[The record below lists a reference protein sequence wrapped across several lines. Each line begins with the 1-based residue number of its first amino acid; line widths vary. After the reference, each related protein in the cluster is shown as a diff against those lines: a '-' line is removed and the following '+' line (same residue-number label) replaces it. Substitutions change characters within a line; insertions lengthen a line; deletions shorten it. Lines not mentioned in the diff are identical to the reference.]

1 MRKIFRLN
9 KGHALYVSPFLPEK
23 FRDLQSIPYEVL
35 DVRYDEET
43 DTLTLKIKLHIEK
56 EEDEDDE
63 YGESGV

>member
-1 MRKIFRLN
+1 MRKIYRIN

-23 FRDLQSIPYEVL
+23 YRDLGSIPYEVL
-35 DVRYDEET
+35 EFKYDEET
-43 DTLTLKIKLHIEK
+43 NTLTLKIKLHIEK